1 VNDNEEC
8 IHEAALI
15 RAVMWICALIRAHDV
30 NIEATHF
37 RMVNADGSFD
47 PLILWLKTDLGIFAE
62 LGADAV
68 LEEMLPE
75 RGLNGG
81 SMMQ

>member
-1 VNDNEEC
+1 MNDNEEC

-15 RAVMWICALIRAHDV
+15 RAVMWLCALIRTHDV
-30 NIEATHF
+30 NIEATRF

-47 PLILWLKTDLGIFAE
+47 PLILSLQSDLAMFAE

-68 LEEMLPE
+68 LDEMLPE